1 MIVPNERKTIKNLQS
16 ILEMSDIVILYEIK
30 WHRIEWVGFTK
41 DLPFTY
47 VHRKI
52 IEIVANNINIPTATV
67 VVVYIE

>member
-1 MIVPNERKTIKNLQS
+1 
-16 ILEMSDIVILYEIK
+16 MSDIVILYEIN
-30 WHRIEWVGFTK
+30 WHKIEWVGFTK
-41 DLPFTY
+41 DLPFVY

>member
-1 MIVPNERKTIKNLQS
+1 MIKPNETKIIKNLQT
-16 ILEMSDIVILYEIK
+16 ILEMSDIVILYEFK

-41 DLPFTY
+41 DLPFAY

-52 IEIVANNINIPTATV
+52 IEIEIVANIPTATV